1 MKKNAKEV
9 YNKIVE
15 AKIGELINTR
25 SKGKNYECTLI
36 DALKQQG
43 YEKEKDFETVCNWDT
58 CQSFIKKLADIKEY
72 KAPQHNIKVGD
83 IFYNSWG
90 YEQTN
95 IDFYQV
101 VKTTK
106 KTITL
111 KGIKGTSKEYNMQG
125 MNGTV
130 IALKDNFVN
139 DEAIRKTPYLLNNQW
154 YVNFEYGIGKQW
166 EGEEIGFTCYA

>member
-1 MKKNAKEV
+1 MLFRSSKIATAK
-9 YNKIVE
+9 VE
-15 AKIGELINTR
+15 ELISTR
-25 SKGKNYECTLI
+25 YKGKNYEYTLI
-36 DALKQQG
+36 DALEQQG
-43 YEKEKDFETVCNWDT
+43 YEKGKDFETVFNYDI
-58 CQSFIKKLADIKEY
+58 CQNFIKKLANIKEY
-72 KAPQHNIKVGD
+72 KEPEHNIKVGD

-101 VKTTK
+101 VKATK

-111 KGIKGTSKEYNMQG
+111 TGIKETAKEYNMQG

-130 IALKDNFVN
+130 VPLKDNFVN
-139 DEAIRKTPYLLNNQW
+139 DKEIRKTPYLFNGEW

-166 EGEEIGFTCYA
+166 EGKEVGFTCYA

>member
-9 YNKIVE
+9 YNKIVK
-15 AKIGELINTR
+15 AKINELINTR
-25 SKGKNYECTLI
+25 YKGKNYEYTLI

-43 YEKEKDFETVCNWDT
+43 YEKGKDFETVFNYDI
-58 CQSFIKKLADIKEY
+58 CQNFIKKLTNIKEY
-72 KAPQHNIKVGD
+72 KEPEHNIKVGD

-101 VKTTK
+101 IKTTK

-111 KGIKGTSKEYNMQG
+111 KGIKGTAKEYNMQG

-130 IALKDNFVN
+130 IPLKDNFIN
-139 DEAIRKTPYLLNNQW
+139 DDAIRKTPYLLDNKW
-154 YVNFEYGIGKQW
+154 YIKFEYGIGKQW
-166 EGEEIGFTCYA
+166 GDEEVGFSNYA